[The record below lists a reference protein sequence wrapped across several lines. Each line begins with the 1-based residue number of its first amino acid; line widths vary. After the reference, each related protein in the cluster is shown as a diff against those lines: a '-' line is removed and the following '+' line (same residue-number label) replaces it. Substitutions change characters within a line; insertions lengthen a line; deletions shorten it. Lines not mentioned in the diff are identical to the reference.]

1 MLQQVVEDAGDSGIM
16 LNEIYEY
23 MQETLSSNKT
33 MEAKKR
39 SLRYLLHLLK
49 ESGIV
54 YLDGL
59 KWKAKK
65 ENI

>member
-1 MLQQVVEDAGDSGIM
+1 M